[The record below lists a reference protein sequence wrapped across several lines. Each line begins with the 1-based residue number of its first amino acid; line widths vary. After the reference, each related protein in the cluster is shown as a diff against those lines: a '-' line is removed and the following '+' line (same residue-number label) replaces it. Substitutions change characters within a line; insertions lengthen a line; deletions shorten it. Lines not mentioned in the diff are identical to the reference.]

1 MILTVLAFWSIPGN
15 LTAYTKRK
23 GLVYR
28 NCDVHFLFPAPVRPK
43 KVLLYAHLKT
53 LTAQI
58 LMNSFIVVCG
68 GMIFAVEKWLFAA
81 DTIGCFIL
89 TKGSWIGF
97 WGQIIVLFLLFIT
110 LIVHTWVFNDERFM
124 SASGIKKKQ
133 LKKEAKQAWKNRKKG
148 K

>member
-1 MILTVLAFWSIPGN
+1 MFDTKLIADK
-15 LTAYTKRK
+15 AYRLEGMRK
-23 GLVYR
+23 IWI
-28 NCDVHFLFPAPVRPK
+28 CCSFLWPVWVWRKPLICLWEKDFLIFMGDKMDEKDYDLPK
-43 KVLLYAHLKT
+43 V
-53 LTAQI
+53 
-58 LMNSFIVVCG
+58 
-68 GMIFAVEKWLFAA
+68 FAVEKWLFAA